1 MFSKLQIRRECFQTS
16 DFCMDNKLSPEE
28 RKYLLKMARNAI
40 EAVVRGHNPQE
51 IEYESLSEKL
61 KKPGATFVTITKF
74 GKLRGCI
81 GTLEAK
87 KPLIQDTVEHA
98 VAAAMHDFR
107 FPPIDINELDD
118 IHIEISR
125 LTPPQDVKYSDSFS
139 LLEEL
144 RPGLDGV
151 IIKDGVS
158 RATFLPQVW
167 SKIPDKEE
175 FMDHLCLKMGASPN
189 LWRKGNMTVLT
200 YQVEEFHD

>member
-1 MFSKLQIRRECFQTS
+1 ME
-16 DFCMDNKLSPEE
+16 NYLSPEE
-28 RKYLLKMARNAI
+28 RKYLLKMARQAI
-40 EAVVRGHNPQE
+40 EAAVQGHNPPE
-51 IEYESLSEKL
+51 IDYGSLSDNL
-61 KKPGATFVTITKF
+61 LDPGATFVTITKF

-87 KPLIQDTVEHA
+87 MPLIEDTVEHA
-98 VAAAMHDFR
+98 VAAATHDFR
-107 FPPIDINELDD
+107 FPPLTHNECDD

-125 LTPPQDVKYSDSFS
+125 LTSRQEVYYSDSYS
-139 LLEEL
+139 LLDKL

-151 IIKDGVS
+151 IVMDGGS

-175 FMDHLCLKMGASPN
+175 FMDHLCLKMGASSN
-189 LWRKGNMTVLT
+189 CWRKAKIKVFT